1 MSSVISPYTRNAYK
15 VEYEEGD
22 VSLERITNPELIDS
36 GLRVTLLDGQT
47 LQEISFIYYG
57 DSGRWGDIASINEID
72 DPFNLPV
79 GSSIIIPV

>member
-1 MSSVISPYTRNAYK
+1 MSSIISPYTRNAYK

-22 VSLERITNPELIDS
+22 VSLERITNPELVDS

>member
-1 MSSVISPYTRNAYK
+1 MSSILSPYSNNAYK

-22 VSLERITNPELIDS
+22 VSLERITNPELSDS
-36 GLRVTLLDGQT
+36 GLRVTLLEGQT
-47 LQEISFIYYG
+47 LQELSFLYYG

-79 GSSIIIPV
+79 GSSIILPV

>member
-1 MSSVISPYTRNAYK
+1 MSSILSPYTSNAYK

-22 VSLERITNPELIDS
+22 VSLERITNPDLSDS
-36 GLRVTLLDGQT
+36 GIRHTLLDGQT
-47 LQEISFIYYG
+47 LQQVSFIYYG

-72 DPFNLPV
+72 DPFDLPI

>member
-1 MSSVISPYTRNAYK
+1 MSSIISPYTRNAYK

-22 VSLERITNPELIDS
+22 VSLERITNPELMDS

-72 DPFNLPV
+72 DHFNLPV

>member
-1 MSSVISPYTRNAYK
+1 MSSIISPYTRNAYK

-22 VSLERITNPELIDS
+22 VSLERITNPELMDS

>member
-1 MSSVISPYTRNAYK
+1 MSSVLSPYRSNAYK

-22 VSLERITNPELIDS
+22 VSLERINKPELVDS
-36 GLRVTLLDGQT
+36 GLRHTLLDGQT

-57 DSGRWGDIASINEID
+57 DSGRWGDIASINEIY
-72 DPFNLPV
+72 DPFDLQV